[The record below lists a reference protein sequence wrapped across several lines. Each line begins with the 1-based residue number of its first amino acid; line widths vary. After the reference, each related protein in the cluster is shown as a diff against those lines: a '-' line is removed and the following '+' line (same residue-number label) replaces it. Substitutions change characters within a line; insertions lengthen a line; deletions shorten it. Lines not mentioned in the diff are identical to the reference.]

1 MQIKLGER
9 LQSLKLLTSLAAFL
23 KNPDSLNSVLAIGA
37 SVKDSPIAEQMIR
50 HLLSNPQFAQL
61 VNDGWR
67 PQPIDLSAL
76 QTLPEGTLGRHYAD
90 QPGHHSRHAD

>member
-61 VNDGWR
+61 VNDG
-67 PQPIDLSAL
+67 
-76 QTLPEGTLGRHYAD
+76 
-90 QPGHHSRHAD
+90 